1 MKKMMMKR
9 MFGVLI
15 GCLVVVWQAIA
26 AESKSVESWLQQ
38 FEKEKG
44 KERLQIANQLMEKYY
59 QEELTDGL
67 LRFDAKIHSDTLSQQ
82 IWYWSAEYFYAV
94 QNFQQALVYGKKAL
108 PLCEG
113 TDVEAN
119 CLSLMSLICFR
130 LSNYQQAAE
139 YAKRCYRIDE
149 RTGDP
154 DIMSSSLNT
163 LAGIYIGANQ
173 PKEAE
178 NYILKGIELSK
189 KADNPARMAVLLGM
203 ASEVYHALGNDAEA
217 LRYID
222 EACQVEKSLKRED
235 KLMVRLA
242 QKASVL
248 IGMHQYQEAE
258 RILSEVIPF
267 LREKGN
273 RHSLGIACN
282 KMGMTLLSQERE
294 MDAVPYYREAAAIF
308 VAMGDI
314 YNEMHSR
321 RGLYESLW
329 NHHPDSA
336 KMELDRFNELKDS
349 LYSNAT
355 AESMARYNAEFGTD
369 QLRIENEIQR
379 TRTRRA
385 ILIGLAGAILLAA
398 GIWWLM
404 WRKLK
409 MREAALQTTIEKLQE
424 SEVGVS
430 EEGKEAEKQETL
442 NAADRNFLGQ
452 LVLLVMQGMPTGN
465 LSMEWLASEMCISRG
480 QLNRRVKA
488 VTGIT
493 LQQYVMRVRMEYA
506 RLLMKQSPD
515 VSIFDISC
523 RCGFEDAASFSRAF
537 RRTYDQ
543 SPTQYR
549 EELLK

>member
-1 MKKMMMKR
+1 MSVLRRFKVIVVMVILFVCQSMATVHDSEICKWLDEFERSQGSMRVEFANRLMN
-9 MFGVLI
+9 MFH
-15 GCLVVVWQAIA
+15 
-26 AESKSVESWLQQ
+26 E
-38 FEKEKG
+38 
-44 KERLQIANQLMEKYY
+44 
-59 QEELTDGL
+59 EELTDGL
-67 LRFDAKIHSDTLSQQ
+67 LRFDAKTHPDTLSQQ
-82 IWYWSAEYFYAV
+82 VWYWSAEYFYAV
-94 QNFQQALVYGKKAL
+94 QNFQLAQVYGKKAL

-113 TDVEAN
+113 TDAEAD
-119 CLSLMSLICFR
+119 CLSLLSLISFR

-178 NYILKGIELSK
+178 TYILKGIELSK
-189 KADNPARMAVLLGM
+189 KANNPGRMAVLLGM

-222 EACQVEKSLKRED
+222 EACKVEKSLKREER
-235 KLMVRLA
+235 LMVRLA

-248 IGMHQYQEAE
+248 IGMHHYQEAE

-267 LREKGN
+267 LREKNN

-294 MDAVPYYREAAAIF
+294 KEAIPYYREAATIF
-308 VAMGDI
+308 LAMGDI
-314 YNEMHSR
+314 HNEMHSR
-321 RGLYESLW
+321 RGLYESFW
-329 NHHPDSA
+329 NHRPDSA

-369 QLRIENEIQR
+369 QLRIENAAQR
-379 TRTRRA
+379 ARTKRA
-385 ILIGLAGAILLAA
+385 ILIGLTGAILLAI
-398 GIWWLM
+398 GIWWFM
-404 WRKLK
+404 WHKLK

-424 SEVGVS
+424 NDSGVS
-430 EEGKEAEKQETL
+430 VEVQESEKQETL
-442 NAADRNFLGQ
+442 SMADRNFLGQ
-452 LVLLVMQGMPTGN
+452 LVQLVMRGMPTGN

-543 SPTQYR
+543 SPSQYR

>member
-430 EEGKEAEKQETL
+430 EEGKEAENLETL

-452 LVLLVMQGMPTGN
+452 LVLLVMRGMPTGN

>member
-113 TDVEAN
+113 TDAEAN

-282 KMGMTLLSQERE
+282 KMGMTLLSQDRE

-452 LVLLVMQGMPTGN
+452 LVLLVMRGMPTGN

>member
-1 MKKMMMKR
+1 MSVLRRFQVIVVMVILFVCQSMATVHDSEICKWLDEFERSQGSMRVEVANRLMN
-9 MFGVLI
+9 MFH
-15 GCLVVVWQAIA
+15 
-26 AESKSVESWLQQ
+26 E
-38 FEKEKG
+38 
-44 KERLQIANQLMEKYY
+44 
-59 QEELTDGL
+59 EELTDGL
-67 LRFDAKIHSDTLSQQ
+67 LRFDAKTHPDTLSQQ
-82 IWYWSAEYFYAV
+82 VWYWSAEYFYAV
-94 QNFQQALVYGKKAL
+94 QNFQQAQVYGKKAL

-113 TDVEAN
+113 TDAEAD
-119 CLSLMSLICFR
+119 CLSLLSLISFR

-149 RTGDP
+149 RSGDS

-178 NYILKGIELSK
+178 AYILKGIELSK
-189 KADNPARMAVLLGM
+189 KANNPARLAVLMGM
-203 ASEVYHALGNDAEA
+203 ASEVYHALGNDTEA

-222 EACQVEKSLKRED
+222 EACKLEKSLKRED

-248 IGMHQYQEAE
+248 IGMHRYQEAE

-267 LREKGN
+267 LRENNN
-273 RHSLGIACN
+273 RHSLAIACN

-294 MDAVPYYREAAAIF
+294 KEAIPYYREAAAIF

-314 YNEMHSR
+314 HNEMHSR

-329 NHHPDSA
+329 HHRPDSA

-369 QLRIENEIQR
+369 QLRIENEMQR

-385 ILIGLAGAILLAA
+385 ILIGLIGAVLLAV

-404 WRKLK
+404 WRKMK
-409 MREAALQTTIEKLQE
+409 MREAALKTTIEKLQE
-424 SEVGVS
+424 NEADTY
-430 EEGKEAEKQETL
+430 EDGKDTEKQDTL
-442 NAADRNFLGQ
+442 NSADRHFLGQ
-452 LVLLVMQGMPTGN
+452 LVQLVMRAMPAGN

-493 LQQYVMRVRMEYA
+493 LQQYVLRVRMEYA

-543 SPTQYR
+543 SPSQYR